1 MSTAVQKKAGDQVER
16 AKGESERDALKRDIA
31 VLEGRFREVEKRKQA
46 EIRRAPRRLCN
57 QREEVAKARPL
68 TVSAF
73 SKDGEASCICCTSN
87 ITQKTAHKLMYVA
100 LDLTCCDQ
108 ILQPVDFRDVA
119 SFNDLDVD
127 GRPSKIH
134 GNGTFSKKGASKGDV
149 LLSVLLPSN
158 SVEKGFASR
167 GGGYD
172 CNQHVM
178 HKDGLG
184 VMFID
189 PAERM
194 RGNVRACREDFKLSV
209 LRLLNHSD
217 DPNIAIST
225 RDAAT
230 PAWYEAVG
238 ETFPM
243 WYECMLVARRR
254 IKVDEELTIQYAV
267 APKGVKTA
275 KRKRRK

>member
-1 MSTAVQKKAGDQVER
+1 MD
-16 AKGESERDALKRDIA
+16 
-31 VLEGRFREVEKRKQA
+31 FR
-46 EIRRAPRRLCN
+46 
-57 QREEVAKARPL
+57 
-68 TVSAF
+68 
-73 SKDGEASCICCTSN
+73 GEAI
-87 ITQKTAHKLMYVA
+87 
-100 LDLTCCDQ
+100 
-108 ILQPVDFRDVA
+108 
-119 SFNDLDVD
+119 FNDLDVD
-127 GRPSKIH
+127 GRPSQIH
-134 GNGTFSKKGASKGDV
+134 GNGTFSKKGASTGDV
-149 LLSVLLPSN
+149 LLSVLIPSK

-189 PAERM
+189 PAKRM
-194 RGNVRACREDFKLSV
+194 RGNFGACKEDFKLGV

-225 RDAAT
+225 CDAAT
-230 PAWYEAVG
+230 PDWYEPVG
-238 ETFPM
+238 ETFSR
-243 WYECMLVARRR
+243 WYQCMLVASRR
-254 IKVDEELTIQYAV
+254 IGVDEELTIRYAV